1 MSARKENSNPRPIDP
16 EFWTVVNE
24 LPDPLPVTT
33 AEVEALERY
42 FGEILD
48 EVFNP
53 SHAKSAQTR
62 SKL

>member
-1 MSARKENSNPRPIDP
+1 MSSRKANLGPRPIDP

-33 AEVEALERY
+33 AEIEALERY
-42 FGEILD
+42 FGEVLD

-53 SHAKSAQTR
+53 SDAKSAEIK
-62 SKL
+62 SKP